1 MKLMGVDVGT
11 TGVKAAVFDLQ
22 GNMLGYG
29 FHEYDVICKK
39 NGLAEQDA
47 ELVWK
52 YAKEAMA
59 SAASQSGGDIA
70 AISLSTQ
77 GDAVIPI
84 DRERNALGNAH
95 LGMDY
100 RGIREAEDL
109 SAALGDRH
117 IFDLTGMRPHPM
129 NSIVKIMWIARNQKG
144 ICEKV
149 WKFVTYSDF
158 LLAKM
163 GSDEPVMDLTMAS
176 RSMGMNLGTE
186 TWEPEILDAAGI
198 DANWLSRPVE
208 SGTEVGKLLPC
219 LCSELGIQQGAKLV
233 AGGHD
238 QCCAALGAG
247 ITGENN
253 FALDSHG
260 TAEVISAAFPE
271 RRTNDIM
278 YSSYYPCY
286 RHAAKGMYFTFGL
299 NHTAGILIKW
309 YRDNLGLPEVEQAM
323 QLGER
328 PFEQIAKTATPGP
341 SPLLAL
347 PHFNGSGTP
356 TCDMQSKGAI
366 LGLTLSS
373 TRFDIAKSLME
384 ATAFELRS
392 NLEQMKDTGIEIR
405 DLLCVGG
412 GARSAIDLQLKAD
425 ILGIPVSTLNVR
437 EAACLGASFLA
448 GIGAGAYG
456 GISDAVSRVRSG
468 KTYDP
473 DEKVHAKYNDKYRI
487 YKTLYETLKALNH
500 NQECW

>member
-29 FHEYDVICKK
+29 FHEYDVIFKK

-52 YAKEAMA
+52 YTKRVMA
-59 SAASQSGGDIA
+59 AAVKQSGGDIA

-84 DRERNALGNAH
+84 DRERNALSNAH

-100 RGIREAEDL
+100 RGVREVEDL
-109 SAALGDRH
+109 SALLGDRH
-117 IFDLTGMRPHPM
+117 IFNLTGMRPHPM
-129 NSIVKIMWIARNQKG
+129 NSIIKIMWMIRNQKDL
-144 ICEKV
+144 CAKV

-163 GSDEPVMDLTMAS
+163 GSDDLVIDLTMAS
-176 RSMGMNLGTE
+176 RSMGMNLDTE
-186 TWEPEILDAAGI
+186 KWDPEILRTAGI
-198 DANWLSRPVE
+198 DMDWLSCPVE
-208 SGTEVGKLLPC
+208 SGTVVGKLHPL
-219 LCSELGIQQGAKLV
+219 LCSELGIQQSAKLV

-247 ITGENN
+247 ITGEKNL
-253 FALDSHG
+253 ALDSHG
-260 TAEVISAAFPE
+260 TAEVVSASFQE
-271 RRTNDIM
+271 KRTNDIM
-278 YSSYYPCY
+278 YNSYYPCY

-299 NHTAGILIKW
+299 NHTAGILMKW
-309 YRDNLGLPEVEQAM
+309 YRDNLGIPEVMQAE

-328 PFEQIAKTATPGP
+328 PFEQIAKTATGGP

-356 TCDMQSKGAI
+356 TCDTQSKGAI

-384 ATAFELRS
+384 STAFELRG
-392 NLEQMKDTGIEIR
+392 NLERMETTGIDIQ
-405 DLLCVGG
+405 DLFCVGG
-412 GARSAIDLQLKAD
+412 GARSPIDLQLKAD
-425 ILGIPVSTLNVR
+425 ILGIPVSTLKIR

-448 GIGAGAYG
+448 GIGAGAFSG
-456 GISDAVSRVRSG
+456 ASDAAKRVKLE
-468 KTYDP
+468 KTYYP
-473 DEKVHAKYNDKYRI
+473 SEKAHEKYNEKYET
-487 YKTLYETLKALNH
+487 YTTLYELLKNLNH
-500 NQECW
+500 EQECW

>member
-22 GNMLGYG
+22 GDMLGYG

-52 YAKEAMA
+52 YTKEVMA
-59 SAASQSGGDIA
+59 AAARQSGDDIA
-70 AISLSTQ
+70 AISISTQ
-77 GDAVIPI
+77 GDAVIPM
-84 DRERNALGNAH
+84 DRQRNALGHAH

-100 RGIREAEDL
+100 RGTREAADI
-109 SAALGDRH
+109 SAFLGDRH
-117 IFDLTGMRPHPM
+117 IFDITGMRPHPM
-129 NSIVKIMWIARNQKG
+129 NSMVKIMWIVRHQKEL
-144 ICEKV
+144 CEKV

-176 RSMGMNLGTE
+176 RSMGLDLKTE
-186 TWEPEILDAAGI
+186 QWCPEILNAAGI
-198 DANWLSRPVE
+198 DISWLSRPVE
-208 SGTEVGKLLPC
+208 SGTVVGELSPA
-219 LCSELGIQQGAKLV
+219 LCSELGIRKGAKLT

-247 ITGENN
+247 IAGENM
-253 FALDSHG
+253 ALDSHG
-260 TAEVISAAFPE
+260 TAEVVSTAFGKE
-271 RRTNDIM
+271 QLSDIM
-278 YSSYYPCY
+278 YESYFPCY
-286 RHAAKGMYFTFGL
+286 RYAAKGMYFTFGL
-299 NHTAGILIKW
+299 NHTAGILMKW
-309 YRDNLGLPEVEQAM
+309 YRDNLGLPEVAQAER
-323 QLGER
+323 LGER

-356 TCDMQSKGAI
+356 TCDTQSKGAI
-366 LGLTLSS
+366 LGLTMAS

-384 ATAFELRS
+384 ATAFELRG
-392 NLEQMKDTGIEIR
+392 NLERMEKTGVGIES
-405 DLLCVGG
+405 LLCVGG

-425 ILGIPVSTLNVR
+425 ILGIPVSTLKIR

-448 GIGAGAYG
+448 GIGVGAYDG
-456 GISDAVSRVRSG
+456 PADAVSRVQSD

-473 DEKVHAKYNDKYRI
+473 DKKNHARYNKKYQI
-487 YKTLYETLKALNH
+487 YTGLYKLLKDLNH
-500 NQECW
+500 EQECW